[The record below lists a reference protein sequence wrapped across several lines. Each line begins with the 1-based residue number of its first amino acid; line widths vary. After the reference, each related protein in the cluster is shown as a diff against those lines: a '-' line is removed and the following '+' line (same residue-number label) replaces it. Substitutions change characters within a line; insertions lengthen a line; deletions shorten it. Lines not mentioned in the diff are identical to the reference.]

1 MKKKDISNYYVLGA
15 IVVTAM
21 ALIFKL
27 YLLLFLTMILVI
39 TGKIRYPKNKI
50 LTILFYLVA
59 VLSTMFV
66 IYIVWLQYE
75 F

>member
-1 MKKKDISNYYVLGA
+1 MKKKDISNYYIGGA

-21 ALIFKL
+21 ALLFKL
-27 YLLLFLTMILVI
+27 YLLLFVTMILIVA
-39 TGKIRYPKNKI
+39 GKIRYPKNKI
-50 LTILFYLVA
+50 LTILFYIVA

-66 IYIVWLQYE
+66 IYIIWLQYE

>member
-1 MKKKDISNYYVLGA
+1 MKKKDISNYYIGGA

-39 TGKIRYPKNKI
+39 AGKIRYPKNKI

-59 VLSTMFV
+59 VFSTMFV

>member
-1 MKKKDISNYYVLGA
+1 MKKKDISNYYIGGA

-21 ALIFKL
+21 ALLFKF
-27 YLLLFLTMILVI
+27 YLLLFVTMILIVA
-39 TGKIRYPKNKI
+39 GKIRYPKNKI
-50 LTILFYLVA
+50 LTILFYTVT

-66 IYIVWLQYE
+66 IYIIWLQYE

>member
-1 MKKKDISNYYVLGA
+1 MKKKDISNYYIGGA

-21 ALIFKL
+21 ALLFKI
-27 YLLLFLTMILVI
+27 YLLFFVTMILVVA
-39 TGKIRYPKNKI
+39 GKIRYPKNKI
-50 LTILFYLVA
+50 LTILFYIVT

-66 IYIVWLQYE
+66 IYIIWLQYE

>member
-1 MKKKDISNYYVLGA
+1 MKKKDISNYYIGGA

-21 ALIFKL
+21 ALLFKI
-27 YLLLFLTMILVI
+27 YLLLFLTMILVVA
-39 TGKIRYPKNKI
+39 GKIRYPKNKI
-50 LTILFYLVA
+50 LTILFYIVT

-66 IYIVWLQYE
+66 IYIIWLQYE

>member
-1 MKKKDISNYYVLGA
+1 MKKKDISNYYIGGA

-21 ALIFKL
+21 ALLFKF
-27 YLLLFLTMILVI
+27 YLLLFVTMILIVA
-39 TGKIRYPKNKI
+39 GKIRYPKNKI
-50 LTILFYLVA
+50 LTILFYIVA

-66 IYIVWLQYE
+66 IYIIWLQYE

>member
-1 MKKKDISNYYVLGA
+1 MKKKDISNYYIGGA

-21 ALIFKL
+21 ALLFKF
-27 YLLLFLTMILVI
+27 YLLLFVTMILVVA
-39 TGKIRYPKNKI
+39 GKIRYPKNKM
-50 LTILFYLVA
+50 LTILFYTVT

-66 IYIVWLQYE
+66 IYIIWLQYE

>member
-1 MKKKDISNYYVLGA
+1 MKKKDISNYYLGGA

-21 ALIFKL
+21 ALLFKL
-27 YLLLFLTMILVI
+27 YLLLFVTMILVVA
-39 TGKIRYPKNKI
+39 GKIRYPKNKI
-50 LTILFYLVA
+50 LTILFYIVT

-66 IYIVWLQYE
+66 IYIIWLQYE

>member
-1 MKKKDISNYYVLGA
+1 MKKKDISNYYLGGA

-21 ALIFKL
+21 ALLFKL
-27 YLLLFLTMILVI
+27 YLLLFVTMILIVA
-39 TGKIRYPKNKI
+39 GKIRYPKNKI
-50 LTILFYLVA
+50 LTILFYIVA

-66 IYIVWLQYE
+66 IYIIWLQYE